1 MAEPLLVI
9 KKMIKFWNGTIY
21 MEMNIYNSPCN
32 KREQIELNVTEIYR
46 LQNRF
51 SEWKKLPVF
60 LWNCIT
66 QKKLGNNSHR
76 YSI

>member
-46 LQNRF
+46 LQKQIFRVEETASLPLELYN
-51 SEWKKLPVF
+51 SEE
-60 LWNCIT
+60 I
-66 QKKLGNNSHR
+66 R
-76 YSI
+76 E